1 MQAHVCNHIKMKNLI
16 YISLVAI
23 IVLSGCKGN
32 SYLTQRYTKFGHSHN
47 KNSAGGPTV
56 RKVDKVQVINTEK
69 ALEANS
75 ANEEPISCSNSASIK
90 ESLVKPTQRLLI
102 KSENEKS
109 VESSQT
115 SLTKV
120 ETVNTDNKKT
130 ELKSKKSFKEKT
142 ESAKRII
149 GTLFKIVLYIII
161 LAVVVGIIILV
172 VIL

>member
-1 MQAHVCNHIKMKNLI
+1 M
-16 YISLVAI
+16 
-23 IVLSGCKGN
+23 
-32 SYLTQRYTKFGHSHN
+32 
-47 KNSAGGPTV
+47 

-75 ANEEPISCSNSASIK
+75 ANEEPINCSNSASIK